1 MTDTP
6 GAFPTTPPEQ
16 PPRKASSWRVV
27 LMLVIG
33 GPILAAGGCALFL
46 SDFRLEGGGGGN
58 DNLSALGAIIFIAG
72 CIAFLVGVVW
82 AIARWLLRLSDK
94 AQPKP
99 AP

>member
-1 MTDTP
+1 MT
-6 GAFPTTPPEQ
+6 E
-16 PPRKASSWRVV
+16 PPRKASSIRVL

-46 SDFRLEGGGGGN
+46 SDFRLQGGGSN
-58 DNLSALGAIIFIAG
+58 DVSALGAIIFIAG
-72 CIAFLVGVVW
+72 CVAFLAGIVW

-94 AQPKP
+94 AQQKP